1 MKCVTVAPNRLVY
14 SLTPRGVIRKTR
26 LTYEFMKYSLD
37 FYRDARQHLRRSL
50 VQAVA
55 QRRRIAV
62 YGTGDA
68 AELVFLL
75 IREMGLELVAV
86 FDGESDRQFLG
97 HPVLPIDRHGE
108 VAYDVMVVAV
118 LERPAGTIKLL
129 RQLGV
134 PDTKVLML
142 RPDWS
147 ATQPAANGTARSG
160 RVMAMLT
167 TASSDLQTRPAEE
180 WVIEP
185 RGRSAL
191 GQVREIW
198 VYRRLFVYFGKRSIE
213 RLYQNTAL
221 GPIWL
226 FIRPLFPIAIR
237 DAGLRRRARRGGPG
251 RALFPLRP
259 RGLVGVGSVQ
269 QLPDVGDTQPADE
282 PRVSGPHVL
291 PAGHRARR
299 RPCRSP
305 SSTS

>member
-1 MKCVTVAPNRLVY
+1 MDVESRRDLQLLEALEQQSTITQRTLATRLGIALGLTNLYLKRLIRKGYVKCVTVAPNRLVY
-14 SLTPRGVIRKTR
+14 SLTPRGVMRKTR

-86 FDGESDRQFLG
+86 FDGASDRPFLG
-97 HPVLPIDRHGE
+97 HPVLPIERHSE

-147 ATQPAANGTARSG
+147 ATQPAANGTA
-160 RVMAMLT
+160 
-167 TASSDLQTRPAEE
+167 
-180 WVIEP
+180 
-185 RGRSAL
+185 
-191 GQVREIW
+191 GQ
-198 VYRRLFVYFGKRSIE
+198 G
-213 RLYQNTAL
+213 A
-221 GPIWL
+221 
-226 FIRPLFPIAIR
+226 
-237 DAGLRRRARRGGPG
+237 
-251 RALFPLRP
+251 
-259 RGLVGVGSVQ
+259 
-269 QLPDVGDTQPADE
+269 
-282 PRVSGPHVL
+282 
-291 PAGHRARR
+291 
-299 RPCRSP
+299 
-305 SSTS
+305 

>member
-1 MKCVTVAPNRLVY
+1 MDVESRRDLQLLEALEQESRITQRSLAGRLGIALGLTNLYLKRLIRKGYVKCVTVAPNRLVY
-14 SLTPRGVIRKTR
+14 SLTPRGVMRKTR

-86 FDGESDRQFLG
+86 FDGASDRPFLG
-97 HPVLPIDRHGE
+97 HPVLPIERHGE

-147 ATQPAANGTARSG
+147 ATQPAANGTA
-160 RVMAMLT
+160 
-167 TASSDLQTRPAEE
+167 
-180 WVIEP
+180 
-185 RGRSAL
+185 
-191 GQVREIW
+191 GQ
-198 VYRRLFVYFGKRSIE
+198 G
-213 RLYQNTAL
+213 A
-221 GPIWL
+221 
-226 FIRPLFPIAIR
+226 
-237 DAGLRRRARRGGPG
+237 
-251 RALFPLRP
+251 
-259 RGLVGVGSVQ
+259 
-269 QLPDVGDTQPADE
+269 
-282 PRVSGPHVL
+282 
-291 PAGHRARR
+291 
-299 RPCRSP
+299 
-305 SSTS
+305 